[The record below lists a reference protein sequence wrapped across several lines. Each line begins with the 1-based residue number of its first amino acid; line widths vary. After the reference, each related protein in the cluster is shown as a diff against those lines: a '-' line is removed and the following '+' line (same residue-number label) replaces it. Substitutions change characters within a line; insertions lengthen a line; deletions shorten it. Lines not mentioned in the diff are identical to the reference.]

1 MSLSKKHFNN
11 IAKILN
17 NNRNIEQ
24 DNFSTNIVLELGIY
38 FKSINKNFD
47 SNKWVDACYKK
58 NEKEG
63 K

>member
-1 MSLSKKHFNN
+1 MALSKKHSIN

-17 NNRNIEQ
+17 DNRDIEQ
-24 DNFSTNIVLELGIY
+24 DNFNTNIVLELGIY

-58 NEKEG
+58 KESEG

>member
-1 MSLSKKHFNN
+1 MSLSRKHFNN

-58 NEKEG
+58 NESEDK
-63 K
+63 

>member
-17 NNRNIEQ
+17 DNWNRDDACFN
-24 DNFSTNIVLELGIY
+24 DNIVADLGIY
-38 FKSINKNFD
+38 FQNENKNFN
-47 SNKWVDACYKK
+47 STKWVDACYKK
-58 NEKEG
+58 NKNEG

>member
-17 NNRNIEQ
+17 DNWNRDDACFN
-24 DNFSTNIVLELGIY
+24 DNIVADLGIY
-38 FKSINKNFD
+38 FQNENKNFN
-47 SNKWVDACYKK
+47 STKWVDACYKK
-58 NEKEG
+58 NKKEG

>member
-17 NNRNIEQ
+17 DNRNIEE
-24 DNFSTNIVLELGIY
+24 DNFNTNIVLELGIY

-58 NEKEG
+58 NESEG